1 MVGSTNRVSHHT
13 ESTKKGVNLKGLRKI
28 KALIEEQVKRGR
40 FKDDVFIVESKG
52 KFEERERDF
61 TFDGQNSYEEFR
73 FRRLR
78 IEGVTDFRK
87 LTINHL
93 VEIWV
98 KDTRNVTPGKRRLA
112 DNNKI
117 LNDGSNPKEPLS
129 EIGRPTYFIS
139 CPWQSTVAKFFE
151 TLEGFLALSQS
162 TTNASDEI
170 FVWSDWIS
178 MNLHP
183 DTTQYKDDIQG
194 LVQGDTIKTCKSGC
208 VAICDMQKISP
219 FTNAWILH
227 EWDHA
232 LFYHGLAGLQFLGL
246 ESSETEALSEVD
258 GAALEEKV
266 YCFNK
271 KDREDVLTDI
281 KKHHGS
287 FADFFEKVKAKL
299 S

>member
-1 MVGSTNRVSHHT
+1 MGNMVGNSNRVSHHT

-52 KFEERERDF
+52 RFEERERDF

-93 VEIWV
+93 VEVWV
-98 KDTRNVTPGKRRLA
+98 KDTRTVTPGNRRLA

-117 LNDGSNPKEPLS
+117 LNDGSNPKEPIS
-129 EIGRPTYFIS
+129 EIGRPTFFIS

-151 TLEGFLALSQS
+151 TIEGFLALSQS
-162 TTNASDEI
+162 TNASDEV
-170 FVWSDWIS
+170 FVWIDWIS

-183 DTTQYKDDIQG
+183 DTTQYKDDIQARD
-194 LVQGDTIKTCKSGC
+194 DTIKTCKSGC
-208 VAICDMQKISP
+208 VAICDMPKISP

-227 EWDHA
+227 EWDYAIFH
-232 LFYHGLAGLQFLGL
+232 HGHEKLQFLGL
-246 ESSETEALSEVD
+246 ESSELESLAEAD
-258 GAALEEKV
+258 GAAVEEKV
-266 YCFNK
+266 YCFNS
-271 KDREDVLTDI
+271 KDKEDVLTDI

-287 FADFFEKVKAKL
+287 FAEFFEKIKERLA
-299 S
+299 

>member
-1 MVGSTNRVSHHT
+1 MGNMVGSNRVSHHT

-28 KALIEEQVKRGR
+28 KALIEEQVKRGK

-52 KFEERERDF
+52 QFEERERDF

-78 IEGVTDFRK
+78 IEGVNDFRK

-93 VEIWV
+93 VEVWV

-117 LNDGSNPKEPLS
+117 LNDGTNPKEPLS
-129 EIGRPTYFIS
+129 EIGRPTYYIS

-151 TLEGFLALSQS
+151 TLEGFLALSANAN
-162 TTNASDEI
+162 NASDDT
-170 FVWSDWIS
+170 FVFIDWIS
-178 MNLHP
+178 TNLHA
-183 DTTQYKDDIQG
+183 DTTQYKDDIQAFN
-194 LVQGDTIKTCKSGC
+194 DTLQVCKSGC
-208 VAICDMQKISP
+208 IAICDLVKISP
-219 FTNAWILH
+219 FMNAWTLR
-227 EWDHA
+227 EWDFAVH
-232 LFYHGLAGLQFLGL
+232 YHGPEKLSFLGL
-246 ESSETEALSEVD
+246 DSSEMEALAEAD

-271 KDREDVLTDI
+271 MDRENILTEI

-287 FADFFEKVKAKL
+287 FGDFFEKLKLKL

>member
-1 MVGSTNRVSHHT
+1 LTSLHDSTLLMLLT
-13 ESTKKGVNLKGLRKI
+13 
-28 KALIEEQVKRGR
+28 
-40 FKDDVFIVESKG
+40 
-52 KFEERERDF
+52 
-61 TFDGQNSYEEFR
+61 
-73 FRRLR
+73 RLS
-78 IEGVTDFRK
+78 FRK

-93 VEIWV
+93 VEVWV

-117 LNDGSNPKEPLS
+117 LNDGTNPKEPLS

-139 CPWQSTVAKFFE
+139 CPWQSTAAKFFE

-170 FVWSDWIS
+170 FVWVDWIS
-178 MNLHP
+178 MNLHV
-183 DTTQYKDDIQG
+183 DTTQYKDDIQARD
-194 LVQGDTIKTCKSGC
+194 DTIKTCKSGC
-208 VAICDMQKISP
+208 VAICDMARINP

-227 EWDHA
+227 EWDYA
-232 LFYHGLAGLQFLGL
+232 LFYHGGDKLMFLGL
-246 ESSETEALSEVD
+246 ESSEIETLSESD
-258 GAALEEKV
+258 GTALEEKV

-281 KKHHGS
+281 KKHHRS
-287 FADFFEKVKAKL
+287 FADFFDKIKDKL